1 MKQIVLGGPRLYVYI
16 NSYGNEAEKEHARE
30 CIRQYIANIRDIKK
44 REEYRVEIESN
55 RHGKDVLQ
63 LIDEECAK
71 ADSEPC
77 AYANGKPTAYANGKP
92 TAYANG
98 KPTAYANGKS

>member
-30 CIRQYIANIRDIKK
+30 CIRQYIANIRNIKK

-63 LIDEECAK
+63 LIDEECAEAD
-71 ADSEPC
+71 ADSEPT
-77 AYANGKPTAYANGKP
+77 ANANGEPTAKAR
-92 TAYANG
+92 
-98 KPTAYANGKS
+98 

>member
-63 LIDEECAK
+63 LIDEEWAK
-71 ADSEPC
+71 ADSEPW
-77 AYANGKPTAYANGKP
+77 AKADSEPWAKADSEPWAKADSEPWAKL
-92 TAYANG
+92 
-98 KPTAYANGKS
+98 K